1 MSRKPPPENIERPR
15 GSKGP
20 SLSARLETVRYLN
33 TSSTRRTIPVQDIA
47 DALIKAGYA
56 SLDAQAKAL
65 GIRRSTV
72 WTIVRTKHKLG
83 HLNAK
88 TTERMLANPELPEC
102 IRDVLQRHV
111 AETSLLE
118 QRAERRVTQAA
129 NNPGE
134 DE

>member
-1 MSRKPPPENIERPR
+1 
-15 GSKGP
+15 
-20 SLSARLETVRYLN
+20 
-33 TSSTRRTIPVQDIA
+33 
-47 DALIKAGYA
+47 
-56 SLDAQAKAL
+56 LDAQAKAL